1 MGRLSLL
8 QGIFPTQRANPG
20 LPHCGWILYQL
31 SHQGSLQFGCMHVF
45 SGKALQNEGLEA
57 AASHTRGTS
66 LHAPLLYFFF
76 LPLVDLGLK
85 TG

>member
-1 MGRLSLL
+1 M
-8 QGIFPTQRANPG
+8 
-20 LPHCGWILYQL
+20 Y
-31 SHQGSLQFGCMHVF
+31 VF

-66 LHAPLLYFFF
+66 LHAPPLYFFF